1 MKKGLFW
8 QKPRGNSRQG
18 FCAYPSWNLGRI
30 QASALALKVVTG
42 FPRGQLTGVSA
53 LLGDLG
59 PASADSVVQQC
70 LLRAWP
76 AACSTW
82 AEAANLRAKAA
93 SVQEDSPAEVTSS
106 SVGEAFPHRLGSFL
120 HLASLSSPTGAVVSV
135 WFYLFAASR
144 GVSDGSSFLRGVCCC
159 TVRVLGITAAFPG
172 AVGPLR
178 GISAS
183 I

>member
-1 MKKGLFW
+1 M
-8 QKPRGNSRQG
+8 
-18 FCAYPSWNLGRI
+18 GRI

-82 AEAANLRAKAA
+82 AEAASLRAKAA

-135 WFYLFAASR
+135 WFFFLQLAEVSRMVLLFSVEFVVVPSGCWGLRQRFQVLSGPSEA
-144 GVSDGSSFLRGVCCC
+144 FLLPSVMC
-159 TVRVLGITAAFPG
+159 
-172 AVGPLR
+172 
-178 GISAS
+178 
-183 I
+183 